1 MSTPAG
7 LRVDLPM
14 DELRAFCA
22 QWNVERLA
30 VFGSALRD
38 DFGPESD
45 IDFIAWFAAD
55 ARMSAFDHVRL
66 ENELSELLGRRAEV
80 VHREALDRDHSSR
93 RRQRILDSAVAVV
106 GA

>member
-7 LRVDLPM
+7 LRVELPM

-22 QWNVERLA
+22 RWKIERLA

-80 VHREALDRDHSSR
+80 VNHEALMEDHNER
-93 RRQRILDSAVAVV
+93 RRNAILGSSV
-106 GA
+106 GLVGT